1 MTPKNRNLFPL
12 FAVLLSAGLIAGLGG
27 MFLLISDRLT
37 GGSRVVSSLD
47 SLDRASMAPSA
58 TRTLGSHTATVLS
71 VAAGITSPL
80 VASGSY
86 DNTVKLW
93 NRNSSED
100 VRSLAH
106 QGRVNDLVFTSDA
119 QRLVTGSGSGNISL
133 WDVLSGELITTLTGN
148 SGRITSVALSLD
160 DTVMAAGSGDGAVKT
175 WILAQGNE
183 FASPNTLEAIGP
195 KINALTFH
203 PIDPNLLFSGDQEGA
218 VRVWDLAEQA
228 NILTLEDNIDR
239 IVSLSVNNDGYVAA
253 GSYDATIRIWSTE
266 NGQLNNLLKGHNF
279 VVSDV
284 AFSPDGMLLA
294 SASYDETIKIWDWR
308 RSEVLCTLN
317 GHSGFVYSVAFGDA
331 GNTLV
336 SGGYDGT
343 VRTWDLAEIDD
354 GACLSY

>member
-119 QRLVTGSGSGNISL
+119 QRLVTGSGSGNIWRADHNAYWQL
-133 WDVLSGELITTLTGN
+133 RANYQRCAELG
-148 SGRITSVALSLD
+148 
-160 DTVMAAGSGDGAVKT
+160 
-175 WILAQGNE
+175 
-183 FASPNTLEAIGP
+183 
-195 KINALTFH
+195 
-203 PIDPNLLFSGDQEGA
+203 
-218 VRVWDLAEQA
+218 
-228 NILTLEDNIDR
+228 
-239 IVSLSVNNDGYVAA
+239 
-253 GSYDATIRIWSTE
+253 
-266 NGQLNNLLKGHNF
+266 
-279 VVSDV
+279 
-284 AFSPDGMLLA
+284 
-294 SASYDETIKIWDWR
+294 
-308 RSEVLCTLN
+308 
-317 GHSGFVYSVAFGDA
+317 
-331 GNTLV
+331 
-336 SGGYDGT
+336 
-343 VRTWDLAEIDD
+343 
-354 GACLSY
+354 